1 MSRLCIINPMIVEVR
16 NNYRRQEAHARLAAV
31 GRCVKVQAREKAG
44 VAARSRMALA
54 GTTYLTATQ

>member
-1 MSRLCIINPMIVEVR
+1 MIAEVR
-16 NNYRRQEAHARLAAV
+16 NTDDTKAHARLAAV